1 MSSSLFRASYLP
13 LICLSTNQNIEVI
26 HSLRIRIE
34 WSTGNGSFMSSSHL
48 PIYIK
53 LYPDVDIKYLSI
65 YYLFTGPAKKVFRV
79 RKRKVRVPPK
89 VQRTAASEG
98 MLRLEAG
105 PSTEKVW
112 EVINM
117 VTSEQE
123 EEEEVGEGDISL
135 LRY

>member
-1 MSSSLFRASYLP
+1 MYNSNTDSLG
-13 LICLSTNQNIEVI
+13 LILGVEV
-26 HSLRIRIE
+26 
-34 WSTGNGSFMSSSHL
+34 FF
-48 PIYIK
+48 
-53 LYPDVDIKYLSI
+53 SI
-65 YYLFTGPAKKVFRV
+65 GHCSGALCTYYLFTGPAKKVFRV